1 MIGKKLEPS
10 LLQIGMILLKHS
22 EEKPN
27 FSDDSFRAITYIFMS
42 AMMDKMYNLQT
53 SENMAQKDMGNMAT
67 KCGEDLRKFVKMYTD
82 IDTHN
87 LFK

>member
-1 MIGKKLEPS
+1 MIGKKLQPS
-10 LLQIGMILLKHS
+10 LLQIELLLLENNEH
-22 EEKPN
+22 KPN
-27 FSDDSFRAITYIFMS
+27 YSDDSFRAITFIFMS

-53 SENMAQKDMGNMAT
+53 SENIAQEDSENMAT
-67 KCGEDLRKFVKMYTD
+67 KCGEDLRKFVKIYTD

>member
-10 LLQIGMILLKHS
+10 LLQIEMILLEHNDS
-22 EEKPN
+22 KPN
-27 FSDDSFRAITYIFMS
+27 YPPDSFRAITFIFMS
-42 AMMDKMYNLQT
+42 AMMDKMYDLQNN
-53 SENMAQKDMGNMAT
+53 ENIAQEDRGAMAT